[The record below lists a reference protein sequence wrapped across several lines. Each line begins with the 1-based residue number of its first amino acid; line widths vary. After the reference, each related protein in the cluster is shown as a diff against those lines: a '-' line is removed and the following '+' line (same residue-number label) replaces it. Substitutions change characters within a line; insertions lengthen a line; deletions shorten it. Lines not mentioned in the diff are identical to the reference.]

1 MRFKG
6 LDLNLLVALDALLE
20 TRSVSAAARRVNLSQ
35 PAMSAALARLR
46 DYFDDDLL
54 VAHGKRMMP
63 TAHAELLA
71 PRLKTQLRGLEGL
84 LTSSAGFEP
93 ASATRTFSIIA
104 TDYIAAVAL
113 APLMAELAT
122 EAPGLGLEILSPHD
136 DSAELLAQGKV
147 DLLITP
153 DAFVHPD
160 HPVELLFEE
169 RQVLV
174 GWSGNPL
181 FQRGFTEADVFAC
194 GHVAVSFGRQRTAS
208 FADRQLALQG
218 KARRIEATAPTF
230 MAVPWFL
237 RGTGRVA
244 FMHERLARAMAET
257 FPIAIAEIP
266 FDFPAMREMVQHHRS
281 RGDDEGLAWLRR
293 RIAEA
298 ANPSVGQMDID
309 PDNKVYR

>member
-6 LDLNLLVALDALLE
+6 LDLNLLVALDALLA
-20 TRSVSAAARRVNLSQ
+20 TRSVTAAGRRLNLSQ

-46 DYFDDDLL
+46 DYFHDKIL
-54 VAHGKRMMP
+54 VSDGNRMQL
-63 TAHAELLA
+63 TTYAEALA
-71 PRLKTQLRGLEGL
+71 PRLKTQLQGLDVL
-84 LTSSAGFEP
+84 LARSDGFEP
-93 ASATRTFSIIA
+93 ASAERTFSIIA
-104 TDYIAAVAL
+104 TDYITAVVL
-113 APLMAELAT
+113 APLMGGLEAD
-122 EAPGLGLEILSPHD
+122 APGLRFEISTPYD
-136 DSAELLAQGKV
+136 DSAEQLAQGNV

-181 FQRGFTEADVFAC
+181 FRRALTEEDVFNY

-208 FADRQLALQG
+208 FADRQLALLG

-230 MAVPWFL
+230 MAAPWLL
-237 RGTGRVA
+237 RGTNRIA
-244 FMHERLARAMAET
+244 FMHERLARAMAES

-266 FDFPAMREMVQHHRS
+266 FAFPVMREMVQHHRARS
-281 RGDDEGLAWLRR
+281 ADDGLAWLRSR
-293 RIAEA
+293 LAMV
-298 ANPSVGQMDID
+298 ANP
-309 PDNKVYR
+309 